1 MCTWANTH
9 TYIHTQSEEWA
20 KGRQLVARHTDG
32 VRHNTTFRSL
42 DYICFYFGFWNRV
55 SLSQA
60 GLSSSCLRFLSAG
73 ITGIDAHIQLLDY
86 FFFSWLGLHFD
97 VIESKQDYH
106 KPGYLNYK

>member
-1 MCTWANTH
+1 MYVCVFTYINTCMCTWANTH
-9 TYIHTQSEEWA
+9 PYIHTHRVRSGPRGDNQWPDT
-20 KGRQLVARHTDG
+20 LTG
-32 VRHNTTFRSL
+32 VRQNTTFRSL

-86 FFFSWLGLHFD
+86 FFFLGL
-97 VIESKQDYH
+97 VYI
-106 KPGYLNYK
+106 LM